1 MSRMRI
7 VLLVLLVTNGARGW
21 TSSRFRPCRSLSRD
35 AVGSQLRRSRKEER
49 SGAKYWHSNTVLP
62 SSYSEARCP
71 PLCVWLMPSPRRFFK
86 TMKER
91 RGIVRTVKLIVSIVL
106 SLVVI
111 FGPMCS
117 TAQAMVT
124 GSLDATASS
133 LAIKSRALGSFNL
146 YPSRKDL
153 ELSFRLIYATCCG
166 ALIGLERSAAERP
179 AGVRT
184 MALVGLGAS
193 AFAIASTHGFVPQTA
208 LGLPPGSPLLD
219 GVKADLSR
227 VAAGVVSGVGFI
239 GAGAVHKSNIGDG
252 SEGQSLV
259 AGLTTAAAIWCSAA
273 VGVASAVGL
282 YCVSTTATFAT
293 ICVLKYARVPKQEEE
308 PRFPKPRPLDII
320 NDEDRRPL
328 SATARTR
335 ASVDGLFG
343 RDYSNSRTIEPY
355 PTSKK
360 SLPQP
365 QEIPSVLLDPRLE
378 HVLSRLLQDE
388 PPIRIEEEQVVVK
401 NTRDNIKKDM
411 EP

>member
-1 MSRMRI
+1 MHYLEEKSKGYQRNRNLSRCGRLHGILSIQVTAAPVIIQIDYLRQSHNGTRTPPITSSYPQLRRVWPMSRMRI

-153 ELSFRLIYATCCG
+153 ELSFRLIYAACCG

-179 AGVRT
+179 AGVRW
-184 MALVGLGAS
+184 
-193 AFAIASTHGFVPQTA
+193 
-208 LGLPPGSPLLD
+208 
-219 GVKADLSR
+219 VK
-227 VAAGVVSGVGFI
+227 
-239 GAGAVHKSNIGDG
+239 
-252 SEGQSLV
+252 
-259 AGLTTAAAIWCSAA
+259 
-273 VGVASAVGL
+273 
-282 YCVSTTATFAT
+282 
-293 ICVLKYARVPKQEEE
+293 
-308 PRFPKPRPLDII
+308 
-320 NDEDRRPL
+320 
-328 SATARTR
+328 
-335 ASVDGLFG
+335 
-343 RDYSNSRTIEPY
+343 
-355 PTSKK
+355 
-360 SLPQP
+360 
-365 QEIPSVLLDPRLE
+365 
-378 HVLSRLLQDE
+378 
-388 PPIRIEEEQVVVK
+388 
-401 NTRDNIKKDM
+401 
-411 EP
+411 

>member
-1 MSRMRI
+1 MALCRKQRLAC
-7 VLLVLLVTNGARGW
+7 LLDL
-21 TSSRFRPCRSLSRD
+21 RSLMGSRPIS
-35 AVGSQLRRSRKEER
+35 AAWPREWSVELASLVRGLVRVVFLASRSNIK
-49 SGAKYWHSNTVLP
+49 
-62 SSYSEARCP
+62 
-71 PLCVWLMPSPRRFFK
+71 PSPNSK
-86 TMKER
+86 PT
-91 RGIVRTVKLIVSIVL
+91 
-106 SLVVI
+106 
-111 FGPMCS
+111 
-117 TAQAMVT
+117 
-124 GSLDATASS
+124 
-133 LAIKSRALGSFNL
+133 
-146 YPSRKDL
+146 
-153 ELSFRLIYATCCG
+153 
-166 ALIGLERSAAERP
+166 
-179 AGVRT
+179 
-184 MALVGLGAS
+184 
-193 AFAIASTHGFVPQTA
+193 
-208 LGLPPGSPLLD
+208 
-219 GVKADLSR
+219 
-227 VAAGVVSGVGFI
+227 
-239 GAGAVHKSNIGDG
+239 VHKSNIGDG